1 MALTYVTGH
10 DLSLTIDGDS
20 YDDVAASVTLAVEPN
35 QQVLEVLSGRAYKTI
50 DYTATLSVE
59 LYQDWGSTSP
69 ASVCEALFDAAG
81 AAGDTPIAFSF
92 SAGGSDFTGN
102 IFPNFPEAGGAATD
116 ALTVTVEF
124 VVENGSVSR
133 S

>member
-1 MALTYVTGH
+1 
-10 DLSLTIDGDS
+10 
-20 YDDVAASVTLAVEPN
+20 
-35 QQVLEVLSGRAYKTI
+35 LEVLSGRAYKTI

-92 SAGGSDFTGN
+92 TAGGSVFTGD

-124 VVENGSVSR
+124 VVVDGAVSR
-133 S
+133 A

>member
-10 DLSLTIDGDS
+10 DLSLSIDGDS

-35 QQVLEVLSGRAYKTI
+35 QQTLEVLSGRAYKTI

-81 AAGDTPIAFSF
+81 AAGDT
-92 SAGGSDFTGN
+92 GN
-102 IFPNFPEAGGAATD
+102 RI
-116 ALTVTVEF
+116 
-124 VVENGSVSR
+124 
-133 S
+133 